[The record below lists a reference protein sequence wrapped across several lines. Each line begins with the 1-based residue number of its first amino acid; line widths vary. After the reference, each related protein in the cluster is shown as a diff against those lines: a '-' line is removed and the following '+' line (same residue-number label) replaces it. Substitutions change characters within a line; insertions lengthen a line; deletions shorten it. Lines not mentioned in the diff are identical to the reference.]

1 MGILKDG
8 EGRADML
15 DNIGISIIMPTY
27 NRERLVLRSIQ
38 SILDQ
43 TYTNWELIIVDD
55 GSTDST
61 QQVVQSVNDQRIS
74 YIKNQKNMGAAL
86 SRNKGVQLANYNYLA
101 FQDSDDVWKPGKLEK
116 QMCYLSKHAEF
127 DLVYS
132 SFVNHHLDGRKVQVP
147 NDQIGEREGN
157 LLSTLLINNV
167 IGTPT
172 ILVKKE
178 TFENNRGFDE
188 TLCALEDWD
197 FVLRVSESSRIG
209 FIPDVLVEAYQT
221 KGSLS
226 CDGAGYFHAR
236 CKMLTSHYREMQE
249 LGLFDDLVGNLF
261 REAEKHGILESVQK
275 LFMRYLEY
283 YMERKC

>member
-1 MGILKDG
+1 MP
-8 EGRADML
+8 
-15 DNIGISIIMPTY
+15 DNVGISIILPTY
-27 NRERLVLRSIQ
+27 NRDRLIMRAIQ
-38 SILDQ
+38 SILNQ
-43 TYTNWELIIVDD
+43 TYTKWELIIVDD

-61 QQVVQSVNDQRIS
+61 QQIVQSIGDQRIA
-74 YIKNQKNMGAAL
+74 YIKNEQNMGAAA
-86 SRNKGVQLANYNYLA
+86 SRNHGVKLAHYDYLA
-101 FQDSDDVWKPGKLEK
+101 FQDSDDVWIVDKLEK
-116 QMCYLSKHAEF
+116 QVDYLSKHAEL
-127 DLVYS
+127 DMVYS
-132 SFVNHHLDGRKVQVP
+132 SFVNHHIDGGKVPVP

-157 LLSTLLINNV
+157 LLPTLLINNV

-188 TLCALEDWD
+188 TLRALEDWD

-209 FIPDVLVEAYQT
+209 FIPEVLVEAYQT
-221 KGSLS
+221 EESLS

-236 CKMLTSHYREMQE
+236 CKMLASHYREMQE
-249 LGLFDDLVGNLF
+249 MDLFDDLVGNLF